1 MAIQKN
7 LLYCNPDK
15 HMRRAE
21 YGFTLISKAYK
32 GFTLIEILI
41 ALVITGMMGAAL
53 LGLQFIISQNQIV
66 AWQSYI
72 SVDEANANVT
82 SLVREVRTAKES
94 ENGAYPL
101 ANADDHE
108 IIFYSDYD
116 FDGETERI
124 RYYLNGTQFSKG
136 VIEPVGQ
143 PATYPSGNEIVK
155 LLSDNVRNGSV
166 AVFYYYNGDWPADT
180 VNNPLPTPSN
190 LSEIKLVRIL
200 IKLNTDPDD
209 PNNDYIL
216 ESYSQVRV
224 LKENL

>member
-1 MAIQKN
+1 MTQN
-7 LLYCNPDK
+7 E
-15 HMRRAE
+15 R
-21 YGFTLISKAYK
+21 GFTLMSEAYK

-41 ALVITGMMGAAL
+41 ALVITGLMGAAL

-72 SVDEANANVT
+72 SVDEANTNVT

-94 ENGAYPL
+94 ENGAYPMAL
-101 ANADDHE
+101 ANDQE

-136 VIEPVGQ
+136 VIEPTGQ

-155 LLSDNVRNGSV
+155 MLSDNVRNGTSP
-166 AVFYYYNGDWPADT
+166 VFYYYNGDWPADT
-180 VNNPLPTPSN
+180 VNNPLSTPAN
-190 LSEIKLVRIL
+190 LSEIKLVRISV
-200 IKLNTDPDD
+200 KLNTDPDD
-209 PNNDYIL
+209 PVSDYIL
-216 ESYSQVRV
+216 ESYSQLRV

>member
-1 MAIQKN
+1 MN
-7 LLYCNPDK
+7 
-15 HMRRAE
+15 RS
-21 YGFTLISKAYK
+21 GFTLISEARKGSTHISEASK

-72 SVDEANANVT
+72 SVDEANSNVT
-82 SLVREVRTAKES
+82 SLVREIRTAKES
-94 ENGAYPL
+94 ESGAYPL
-101 ANADDHE
+101 VTASDQE

-116 FDGETERI
+116 FDGVTERI
-124 RYYLNGTQFSKG
+124 RYFLNGTQFSKG
-136 VIEPVGQ
+136 VIEPTGQ
-143 PATYPSGNEIVK
+143 PATYPSGSEVVK
-155 LLSDNVRNGSV
+155 LLSGNVRNG
-166 AVFYYYNGDWPADT
+166 ADPAFYYYNGDWPADT
-180 VNNPLPTPSN
+180 LNNPLSTPAN
-190 LSEIKLVRIL
+190 LSEIKLVRVL
-200 IKLNTDPDD
+200 LKLNTDPDD

>member
-1 MAIQKN
+1 
-7 LLYCNPDK
+7 
-15 HMRRAE
+15 MRQ
-21 YGFTLISKAYK
+21 SKR

-41 ALVITGMMGAAL
+41 ALVITGLMGAAL

-94 ENGAYPL
+94 ENGAYPMAL
-101 ANADDHE
+101 ANDQE

-124 RYYLNGTQFSKG
+124 RYYLNETQFSKG

-155 LLSDNVRNGSV
+155 ILSDNVRNGTV
-166 AVFYYYNGDWPADT
+166 PVFYYYNGDWPTDT
-180 VNNPLPTPSN
+180 VNNPLSTPAN

-200 IKLNTDPDD
+200 LKLNTDPNDS
-209 PNNDYIL
+209 NNDYIL

>member
-1 MAIQKN
+1 MIQTKN
-7 LLYCNPDK
+7 
-15 HMRRAE
+15 
-21 YGFTLISKAYK
+21 

-72 SVDEANANVT
+72 SVDEANTNVT

-94 ENGAYPL
+94 DNGAYPL
-101 ANADDHE
+101 ATADDQE

-116 FDGETERI
+116 FDGVTERI
-124 RYYLNGTQFSKG
+124 RYFLNGTQFSKG
-136 VIEPVGQ
+136 VIEPTGQ
-143 PATYPSGNEIVK
+143 PATYPSGSETVK
-155 LLSDNVRNGSV
+155 LLSDNVRNG
-166 AVFYYYNGDWPADT
+166 ADPVFYYYNGDWPQDT
-180 VNNPLPTPSN
+180 LNNPLSTPAN
-190 LSEIKLVRIL
+190 LSTIKLIRIL
-200 IKLNTDPDD
+200 LKLNTDPDD
-209 PNNDYIL
+209 PNKDYIL